1 MITTSQQWNNR
12 ALPIFINL
20 MRSSNDKS
28 VNKLSS
34 RISSGISNIH
44 FSIEFD
50 IMVIELYDSNLI
62 KTILRLEN
70 NLDSII
76 TD

>member
-1 MITTSQQWNNR
+1 MITASQQWNNR

-50 IMVIELYDSNLI
+50 ITVIELYDSNLI

-70 NLDSII
+70 NVNSII